1 MSNLAKKFFV
11 VSLVF
16 ATVMLNVASVLVPSA
31 HALAAGDLIKG
42 PNSDAVYY
50 IGADMKKY
58 VFPDGK
64 TYFTWYKN
72 FNGVKKV
79 TVNDLDMYPNG
90 GAVTYRPG
98 TKLVKTVDS
107 NKVYAVEPGGTLR
120 WIKDEATAIALWG
133 SNWAKNVNDVIPG
146 YFSATYKVG
155 ADLGSMY
162 PTGQLIQKN
171 GDSTIYFVDG
181 STIRPFASGD
191 AFTVN
196 GFDYAFIVKVANTT
210 GYTTGSS
217 ITGQESALS
226 SINASS
232 SVPAVAGALT
242 VSLASDTPAS
252 GVVVGNVSRVPFTKI
267 NLTTGSN
274 PVTIDTIVVKR
285 GGIGQDGSFASVDIL
300 DGKTM
305 LPFDPNSKSFNSN
318 HEANFTKDIT
328 IPANTTWPI
337 YLAGNMTS
345 SLATYAGEFPA
356 LGISS
361 ISLTAGSS
369 LSGSLPIMGNT
380 QTLNG
385 TITVGTA
392 TVQRGAYTNASTTS
406 MEVGKTNYTFF
417 SFQVAAGSVEDMNLT
432 NLSVYQEGTAT
443 LGTDLVNAKLLKD
456 GTKIADGTFTDKYIN
471 FTLATPLKIEKGQT
485 AQFQVQADVANGS
498 GRTIKLEF
506 YRPSDLVM
514 NGLTYGYNITPS
526 YTGTGTPALVTSTPI
541 LTDNQFTISTGT
553 LQVERSNTVGSNN
566 ITIGNDQVLGAFKF
580 TVKGEPVDVSSL
592 TLTITSS
599 TSGTIIEDALQGVK
613 LVDAAGKTV
622 AGPTDLTND
631 TLNVVLTDTF
641 TVPAGENVYKV
652 VGNMTTNGGWG
663 TNDTIYAGINTPAS
677 KITARGQVTGNTVTA
692 TPSSNVTTNT
702 QTVKGAYVTIT
713 RNTLPSTKSVIK
725 GAQDVVLASWN
736 LDATNSGEDIR
747 VTSMTWFA
755 SSSAANNLTVYD
767 GKVAAGGIAKSP
779 VNDATTNVGSAN
791 PAVWAS
797 STFAF
802 DTPIII
808 TKGTAKTIELVGD
821 ITTGATSND
830 SSQFG
835 LTDAA
840 TTNNSSVVAYGVKT
854 GNRAYTALTPDQGP
868 IMTYAAAGSVTLS
881 SNNSNVAKAIVRAGG
896 TGVTLGYVKIDAS
909 NEALDLDTLKV
920 FMKSESS
927 ITGTAAGN
935 YQDIATVYL
944 YDGSTLLGSA
954 SIPSTGVYT
963 FNFPNG
969 TLTVPKDGSKTLTI
983 KADIS
988 TISKDTDNAPGTPGV
1003 SIRVGLGGEGATG
1016 TGGFQFTGNDSNT
1029 IITSETYN
1037 GSTTT
1042 PMVIH
1047 KAVPSVVYSQS
1058 GATLGAVTALT
1069 NGSQDLYK
1077 FKVSADAS
1085 GNEVLL
1091 YRASFEIA
1099 TGASAAALV
1108 SVTSCFL
1115 KDDSNGGSVISHSTG
1130 LTPTEV
1136 DGTTKN
1142 LISFTFNDPNN
1153 SSGASANYKEAIQIT
1168 AGTSRQF
1175 TLNCTVGTASTGSY
1189 VSVSLLGDT
1198 ASSTNADGYGNP
1210 STNVIS
1216 NIADGF
1222 SAYNQGNFVWSDNYK
1237 EHGLATDNA
1246 NATAWGQWYNGY
1258 LVSGLGEL
1266 TTTTAYTV
1274 AWNG

>member
-79 TVNDLDMYPNG
+79 TVSDLDMYPNG

-171 GDSTIYFVDG
+171 GDSTIYYVDG

-242 VSLASDTPAS
+242 VSLAADTPAS
-252 GVVVGNVSRVPFTKI
+252 GVVVANVSRVPFTKV
-267 NLTTGSN
+267 NLTTGNN

-285 GGIGQDGSFASVDIL
+285 GGIGQDAAFSTVDIL

-337 YLAGNMTS
+337 YLAGNMNS
-345 SLATYAGEFPA
+345 SLASYAGEFPA

-417 SFQVAAGSVEDMNLT
+417 SFQVQAGSVEDMNLT

-456 GTKIADGTFTDKYIN
+456 GTKIADGTFSDKYIN

-506 YRPSDLVM
+506 YRGSDLVI

-526 YTGTGTPALVTSTPI
+526 YSGTGYSGSATATPI

-580 TVKGEPVDVSSL
+580 TVKGEPVDISSL

-599 TSGTIIEDALQGVK
+599 TSGTIIEDAIQGVK

-622 AGPTDLTND
+622 AGPTDVTNNSNPS
-631 TLNVVLTDTF
+631 TVIFTDTF
-641 TVPAGENVYKV
+641 TAPAGENVYKV
-652 VGNMTTNGGWG
+652 VGNLATNGGWG
-663 TNDTIYAGINTPAS
+663 TNDTIYAGINTPGS

-692 TPSSNVTTNT
+692 TPSTEVTTNT
-702 QTVKGAYVTIT
+702 QTVKGAYLTAT
-713 RNTLPSTKSVIK
+713 RNTLPATKSVIK

-747 VTSMTWFA
+747 ITSMSWFA
-755 SSSAANNLTVYD
+755 SSSGANNLTIYD
-767 GKVAAGGIAKSP
+767 GKYGSGGVAKSP
-779 VNDATTNVGSAN
+779 VNDAPTMYSNDPRIWT
-791 PAVWAS
+791 S

-802 DTPIII
+802 DTPIIV
-808 TKGTAKTIELVGD
+808 TKGTSKTIELVGD
-821 ITTGATSND
+821 IKTGATIGDQST
-830 SSQFG
+830 FG
-835 LTDAA
+835 LTDSA
-840 TTNNSSVVAYGVKT
+840 TSNNASIVAYGVKT
-854 GNRAYTALTPDQGP
+854 GNRAYTALTADQGP
-868 IMTYAAAGSVTLS
+868 VMTYAGAGSVTVS
-881 SNNSNVAKAIVRAGG
+881 ANNSNVAKALVRAGG

-920 FMKSESS
+920 FMKNESS
-927 ITGTAAGN
+927 INGTAAGD

-954 SIPSTGVYT
+954 SIPSSRVYT

-988 TISKDTDNAPGTPGV
+988 TINKDTDNAPGTPGV
-1003 SIRVGLGGEGATG
+1003 SIRVGLGGKT
-1016 TGGFQFTGNDSNT
+1016 GFQFTGNDSNT
-1029 IITSETYN
+1029 TIGSSSETYN

-1042 PMVIH
+1042 SMVVH

-1085 GNEVLL
+1085 GNQVLL
-1091 YRASFEIA
+1091 YRVSFEIA
-1099 TGASAAALV
+1099 TGATSQNV
-1108 SVTSCFL
+1108 TVTSCFL
-1115 KDDSNGGSVISHSTG
+1115 KDDTNGNQVISHSTG
-1130 LTPTEV
+1130 LTPTDI

-1153 SSGASANYKEAIQIT
+1153 SSGASSAYKEALDIT

-1175 TLNCTVGTASTGSY
+1175 TLNCTVGAAATGSY

-1198 ASSTNADGYGNP
+1198 ASSTSADGYGNP
-1210 STNVIS
+1210 STNSID
-1216 NIADGF
+1216 NQADQF
-1222 SAYNQGNFVWSDNYK
+1222 HAYDQGNFVWSDNYK
-1237 EHGLATDNA
+1237 ERGLATDGA

>member
-1 MSNLAKKFFV
+1 
-11 VSLVF
+11 
-16 ATVMLNVASVLVPSA
+16 
-31 HALAAGDLIKG
+31 
-42 PNSDAVYY
+42 
-50 IGADMKKY
+50 
-58 VFPDGK
+58 
-64 TYFTWYKN
+64 
-72 FNGVKKV
+72 
-79 TVNDLDMYPNG
+79 
-90 GAVTYRPG
+90 
-98 TKLVKTVDS
+98 
-107 NKVYAVEPGGTLR
+107 
-120 WIKDEATAIALWG
+120 
-133 SNWAKNVNDVIPG
+133 
-146 YFSATYKVG
+146 
-155 ADLGSMY
+155 
-162 PTGQLIQKN
+162 LIQKN

-196 GFDYAFIVKVANTT
+196 GFDYAFIVKVAATT

-252 GVVVGNVSRVPFTKI
+252 GVVVSNVSRVPFTKV

-285 GGIGQDGSFASVDIL
+285 GGIGQDSAFASIDIL

-305 LPFDPNSKSFNSN
+305 LPFDPNSKTFNSN

-337 YLAGNMTS
+337 YLAGNMIS
-345 SLATYAGEFPA
+345 SLGLNAGEFPA

-392 TVQRGAYTNASTTS
+392 SVQRGAYTNASTTS
-406 MEVGKTNYTFF
+406 MEVGRTAYTFF
-417 SFQVAAGSVEDMNLT
+417 SFQVSAGSGEDMNLT

-456 GTKIADGTFTDKYIN
+456 GTKIADGTFSDKYIN
-471 FTLATPLKIEKGQT
+471 FTLAMPLKIEKGQT

-506 YRPSDLVM
+506 YRGSDLVV
-514 NGLTYGYNITPS
+514 NGLTYGYNVTPTYS
-526 YTGTGTPALVTSTPI
+526 GTGWSGSATVTPI
-541 LTDNQFTISTGT
+541 LTDNLFTISTGT
-553 LQVERSNTVGSNN
+553 LQVERSNTVGSNS

-580 TVKGEPVDVSSL
+580 TVKGEPLDISSL
-592 TLTITSS
+592 KLNIVSS
-599 TSGTIIEDALQGVK
+599 TSAIYSSTLAVQGIR

-622 AGPTDLTND
+622 AGPSDMATS
-631 TLNVVLTDTF
+631 TLYTTLTDTF
-641 TVPAGENVYKV
+641 TVPVGENVYKV
-652 VGNMTTNGGWG
+652 VANLPTNGGW
-663 TNDTIYAGINTPAS
+663 TTDDTIWANISTPGTV
-677 KITARGQVTGNTVTA
+677 ITARGQVTGNNA
-692 TPSSNVTTNT
+692 AITPSVDTTTNH
-702 QTVKGAYVTIT
+702 QTIKGAYVTIT

-755 SSSAANNLTVYD
+755 SSSAANNLTVFE
-767 GKVAAGGIAKSP
+767 GKYGSGGIAKSP
-779 VNDATTNVGSAN
+779 VNDAPINVGSAN

-802 DTPIII
+802 DTPIVI
-808 TKGTAKTIELVGD
+808 TKGTSKTIELVGD

-835 LTDAA
+835 LTDVA
-840 TTNNSSVVAYGVKT
+840 TSNNSSVVAYGVKT
-854 GNRAYTALTPDQGP
+854 GNRAYTALTADQGP
-868 IMTYAAAGSVTLS
+868 IMTYASTGGVTVS
-881 SNNSNVAKAIVRAGG
+881 ANNSAVAKAIVRAGA
-896 TGVTLGYVKIDAS
+896 TGVTLGYIKFDAR
-909 NEALDLDTLKV
+909 NEALDLDVLKV
-920 FMKSESS
+920 YMKSESS
-927 ITGTAAGN
+927 VTGTAAGN

-969 TLTVPKDGSKTLTI
+969 TLTIPKDGSKTLTV

-988 TISKDTDNAPGTPGV
+988 TINRDTDNAPGTPGV
-1003 SIRVGLGGEGATG
+1003 SIRVGIGGSYTDS
-1016 TGGFQFTGNDSNT
+1016 FQFTGIDSNT
-1029 IITSETYN
+1029 IITDETYN
-1037 GSTTT
+1037 SSTTT
-1042 PMVIH
+1042 PMVVH
-1047 KAVPSVVYSQS
+1047 KAVPSAVYSQS

-1085 GNEVLL
+1085 GNQVLL
-1091 YRASFEIA
+1091 YRVSFEIA
-1099 TGASAAALV
+1099 TGASTGTVAMP
-1108 SVTSCFL
+1108 VTACFL
-1115 KDDSNGGSVISHSTG
+1115 KDDTNGNQVVSHSTG
-1130 LTPTEV
+1130 LTPTEI

-1153 SSGASANYKEAIQIT
+1153 SSGASANYKEALDIS

-1175 TLNCTVGTASTGSY
+1175 TLNCTVAGAATGSY
-1189 VSVSLLGDT
+1189 VSISLLGDT
-1198 ASSTNADGYGNP
+1198 ASSTSLDGYGNP
-1210 STNVIS
+1210 TTNVVT

-1222 SAYNQGNFVWSDNYK
+1222 HAYEQGNFVWSDNYK
-1237 EHGLATDNA
+1237 ERGLATDGA

-1274 AWNG
+1274 SWNG